1 MKIYLYTLLGVVI
14 LLSFLFLEKIIN
26 FFQLQAIAAGI
37 ILNLINS
44 ILAYIFFKK
53 SLKKGNKQFMI
64 LAFGG
69 MVFRLLSI
77 LFIFLIILISLKI
90 DLYAFIFTFL
100 IIYFISL
107 IWEVSIYLKETK
119 KIRSI

>member
-1 MKIYLYTLLGVVI
+1 MKIYLYALMGALLVI
-14 LLSFLFLEKIIN
+14 FLLFFENIIN
-26 FFQLQAIAAGI
+26 YFQLQAIAAGI

-53 SLKKGNKQFMI
+53 SLKKGNKQFLI
-64 LAFGG
+64 LVFGG

-107 IWEVSIYLKETK
+107 IWEVSIYLKGTK